1 MLFAR
6 FGRDGLPVDL
16 FNSLPPLG
24 NLAMGC
30 VSRVS
35 MPDQRA
41 PNHVTGPA
49 NSAPTMEVHG
59 LAVTHSGVDG
69 VEDPGHLLWTAWN
82 ALVNNWTPFISNGRA
97 KATGSLLRNLS
108 IGDQFS
114 RLRRVDEVVDP
125 ALSNILSFLAAS
137 IGPFAPG
144 YSPAAKPGRVTW
156 KLLGRRRFPLLAT
169 LVPGELRI
177 ASSPRQLVGKLPLF
191 IQIY

>member
-1 MLFAR
+1 MLLAR

-24 NLAMGC
+24 DLAMGC

-41 PNHVTGPA
+41 PNHVIGPA
-49 NSAPTMEVHG
+49 SSAPTIEVHG

-82 ALVNNWTPFISNGRA
+82 AVVNNWTPFIYNGRA

-114 RLRRVDEVVDP
+114 RLRRVDEVVDSR
-125 ALSNILSFLAAS
+125 A
-137 IGPFAPG
+137 
-144 YSPAAKPGRVTW
+144 
-156 KLLGRRRFPLLAT
+156 
-169 LVPGELRI
+169 
-177 ASSPRQLVGKLPLF
+177 
-191 IQIY
+191 

>member
-69 VEDPGHLLWTAWN
+69 VEDPAHLLWTAWN

-156 KLLGRRRFPLLAT
+156 KRLGRRRFPLFAT

>member
-6 FGRDGLPVDL
+6 FGRDGLRVGL

-30 VSRVS
+30 VSRVP

-59 LAVTHSGVDG
+59 LPVTHSGVDG
-69 VEDPGHLLWTAWN
+69 VEDPGHLIWTAWN

-114 RLRRVDEVVDP
+114 RLRRVDEVVD
-125 ALSNILSFLAAS
+125 S
-137 IGPFAPG
+137 
-144 YSPAAKPGRVTW
+144 RT
-156 KLLGRRRFPLLAT
+156 
-169 LVPGELRI
+169 
-177 ASSPRQLVGKLPLF
+177 
-191 IQIY
+191 

>member
-35 MPDQRA
+35 MADQRA

-114 RLRRVDEVVDP
+114 RLR
-125 ALSNILSFLAAS
+125 L
-137 IGPFAPG
+137 
-144 YSPAAKPGRVTW
+144 KPS
-156 KLLGRRRFPLLAT
+156 T
-169 LVPGELRI
+169 L
-177 ASSPRQLVGKLPLF
+177 
-191 IQIY
+191 